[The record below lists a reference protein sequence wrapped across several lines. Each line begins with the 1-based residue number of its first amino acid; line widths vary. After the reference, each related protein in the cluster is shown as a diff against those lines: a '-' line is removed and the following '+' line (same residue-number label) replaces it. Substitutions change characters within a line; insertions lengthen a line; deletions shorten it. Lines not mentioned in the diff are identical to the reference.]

1 MVPSSLPIAGN
12 FTGTFAASGLRE
24 PSLPGPTEVAAAEAA
39 TAMVDYAE
47 YYTRSVI
54 VGRTTI

>member
-1 MVPSSLPIAGN
+1 VLKAI
-12 FTGTFAASGLRE
+12 ASGD
-24 PSLPGPTEVAAAEAA
+24 EVAAAEAA

-54 VGRTTI
+54 VGRTPI